1 MKKKRK
7 IFLYIL
13 ACLLVIIIFSFY
25 EYMTSPARVVQSGVT
40 NIIKTKSNE
49 YIKSISF
56 SNETYN
62 REDIY
67 NFLVSLKGKKLNF
80 EDESDNEGAKN
91 LYIYGIALNNQ
102 TIGVGIMNKGNFL
115 IPKWE
120 VTRVY
125 LW

>member
-1 MKKKRK
+1 MKKRRK

-13 ACLLVIIIFSFY
+13 VCLLVIIIFSFY
-25 EYMTSPARVVQSGVT
+25 EYMTSPARIVQSGMT

-56 SNETYN
+56 SDETYN

-80 EDESDNEGAKN
+80 EGGSDNEGAKN
-91 LYIYGIALNNQ
+91 LYVYGIILNNQ
-102 TIGVGIMNKGNFL
+102 PIGVGIMNKGDFL

-120 VTRVY
+120 ITRVY